1 MTRIPFVASRYP
13 DPRYNEFALRNRFRA
28 FAVRLEA
35 RKNPQRQEADPNGK
49 PVSLSVHDIVDKP
62 SVPYEVGVRINRR
75 SKCLAAQHVAA
86 RPIAQLKEDDR
97 ELIERVRDGVALVRI
112 ESEDHA
118 DRIAA
123 AVHEEFPWMAPAT
136 VALWHAMRRSV
147 RDGDPGFRLPPLVLD
162 GPPGIGKSAWA
173 RFVAEQLR
181 VPTIAIDAS
190 GEGAGWGVAGL
201 QKGWSSAMPG
211 RPLTAIIEHQIGNP
225 CVIID
230 EIEKPGVDRNAKG
243 ESYSLTSALLPLLEP
258 LSAKAW
264 NCPYFRVPLDMSW
277 ISWIM
282 TSNDQRRLPA
292 PLRSRCTILS
302 LRQLTLPELTG
313 FVRRQQHRQGLSNG
327 AIEAVVAALETAP
340 GRTASPSLR
349 TAIRLLSLAED
360 QDNRP
365 RFH

>member
-1 MTRIPFVASRYP
+1 MTRIPFVTSRFP
-13 DPRYNEFALRNRFRA
+13 DPRYNEFALRNRFRG
-28 FAVRLEA
+28 FAVQLEA
-35 RKNPQRQEADPNGK
+35 RKNPQPQATDPNGK
-49 PVSLSVHDIVDKP
+49 PASVSLHDIVDKP

-86 RPIAQLKEDDR
+86 GPIAQLKDDDR

-118 DRIAA
+118 DRVAA
-123 AVHEEFPWMAPAT
+123 AVHEEFPWLAPAT

-147 RDGDPGFRLPPLVLD
+147 RNSDRGFRLPPLVLD

-173 RFVAEQLR
+173 RYVAEQLR

-190 GEGAGWGVAGL
+190 GDGAGWGIIGL
-201 QKGWSSAMPG
+201 QKGWGSAMPG
-211 RPLTAIIEHQIGNP
+211 RPLTTIIEHQIGNP

-230 EIEKPGVDRNAKG
+230 EVEKPGVDRNAKG

-258 LSAKAW
+258 LGARAW

-302 LRQLTLPELTG
+302 LRQLTLPELMD
-313 FVRRQQHRQGLSNG
+313 FVRRQQDRRGLSDD
-327 AIEAVVAALETAP
+327 AIAAVVAALETAP
-340 GRTASPSLR
+340 GLTTSPSLR